1 VITVFAI
8 PFVAGELLALG
19 FLAYRASIFWALVF
33 VSLVVVN
40 VLFHRLLKAPTE
52 EGRSVMDAIE
62 GFRLMLS
69 GGQGD
74 DFGPAPRGFDKYYPY
89 ALALGVE
96 NAWSKRFSSALT
108 AAGIVP
114 TSGQTLGHP
123 YWYGGD
129 WSHGSNWSAFS
140 SSFSSAISSAST
152 APGSSSSS
160 GGGGSSGGGSGG
172 GGGGGW

>member
-1 VITVFAI
+1 FKRGLLLSVAAMVASSLWALFHGKPEVVFLSVWLSFWSLGVFALVAGAVLAWKGTAAAGFSAGNLIGAIVITVFAI

-62 GFRLMLS
+62 GFRLMLA

-74 DFGPAPRGFDKYYPY
+74 DFGPAPRGFDK
-89 ALALGVE
+89 
-96 NAWSKRFSSALT
+96 
-108 AAGIVP
+108 
-114 TSGQTLGHP
+114 
-123 YWYGGD
+123 
-129 WSHGSNWSAFS
+129 
-140 SSFSSAISSAST
+140 
-152 APGSSSSS
+152 
-160 GGGGSSGGGSGG
+160 
-172 GGGGGW
+172 